1 MDKFDN
7 ISNNNN
13 NCTRDSSPAFAKTR
27 SEARV
32 GAIAK
37 AKAVSDR
44 YRDSLKEGDTVSVL
58 FVGVG
63 GQGIILSSRVLAHA
77 AINAGFDVKV
87 SEVHGMAQRGGS
99 VEGSVRFGKK
109 VFSPT
114 IGDADFIIALEKL
127 EALRYIP
134 KLKEGGTI
142 IVNDYEIY
150 PSTLYAKDSSY
161 PDKIEKKIQKMTPN
175 SYFISAVEKARAL
188 GEIRAANIILL
199 GLFSNFIPF
208 SYDCWIESLKQNIK
222 KKALDLNIEAFIK
235 GREDACK
242 TINNLS

>member
-13 NCTRDSSPAFAKTR
+13 NYKRDSSSAGK
-27 SEARV
+27 
-32 GAIAK
+32 
-37 AKAVSDR
+37 
-44 YRDSLKEGDTVSVL
+44 SLKEGDTVSVL

-114 IGDADFIIALEKL
+114 IDEADFIIALEKL

-134 KLKEGGTI
+134 RLKNEGTI
-142 IVNDYEIY
+142 IINDYEIY
-150 PSTLYAKDSSY
+150 PSTLYLKRSSY
-161 PDKIEKKIQKMTPN
+161 PTKIAEKIKKITPN
-175 SYFISAVEKARAL
+175 SYFISAVEIAKSL

-199 GLFSNFIPF
+199 GLLSKFLPVD
-208 SYDCWIESLKQNIK
+208 YDCWIESIEQNVKQ
-222 KKALDLNIEAFIK
+222 KAVKLNIEAFIK
-235 GREDACK
+235 GREEC
-242 TINNLS
+242 L

>member
-13 NCTRDSSPAFAKTR
+13 NYKRDSSTACKQ
-27 SEARV
+27 SD
-32 GAIAK
+32 GAALIK
-37 AKAVSDR
+37 AKAVSDK
-44 YRDSLKEGDTVSVL
+44 YLESLKEGDTVSVL

-109 VFSPT
+109 VYSPT
-114 IGDADFIIALEKL
+114 TGEADFIIALEKL

-134 KLKEGGTI
+134 RLRSGGTI
-142 IVNDYEIY
+142 IINDYEIY
-150 PSTLYAKDSSY
+150 PSTLYSKDESY
-161 PDKIEKKIQKMTPN
+161 PAKIEEKIRKITPD
-175 SYFISAVEKARAL
+175 SYFISAVEIARSL

-199 GLFSNFIPF
+199 GLLSNFLPVDR
-208 SYDCWIESLKQNIK
+208 DCWIESIGQNVK
-222 KKALDLNIEAFIK
+222 RKAVRLNTEAFIK
-235 GREDACK
+235 GREEC
-242 TINNLS
+242 L